1 MHENGAILQCGMW
14 IFILDG
20 KDGERDV
27 GQKKITYKPTNMDAL
42 QKRKKLF
49 EAKLRIRQRN
59 Y

>member
-1 MHENGAILQCGMW
+1 MW
-14 IFILDG
+14 NVDLYLRWE
-20 KDGERDV
+20 DGERDV